1 MPSWSHAYE
10 AFARP
15 LLAREDVP
23 GVAVMLAEGGRPAYF
38 EGFGERDRAAG
49 LAVTPHTLFG
59 IGSITKSFTA
69 VAIMQLQ
76 EAGRLSVD
84 DRLKAHV
91 PELAIAGVDGANP
104 MRLRH
109 LLAHTSGMPPSPAL
123 HATLVRSLRADP
135 DVPEAVRNALP
146 APVDDWDGLI
156 AYLNALEA
164 VPLAEP
170 GRLFSYWNDGWAL
183 LGLVI
188 ERASGERY
196 EDYVACH
203 ILRPAAMTEST
214 FDVGPRVDG
223 PDTSRLYNRRRGAD
237 GRDQAYEARPWWDAP
252 PMAAAGF
259 LRSTASDMLRYL
271 EIYRTGGRV
280 GDATILSPDSVREM
294 TTPRVTCTHG
304 MSYGY
309 GLMLTPDYHGV
320 RLVEHGGGIKGV
332 SAWVTVVPG
341 RDITAVGLANLG
353 GAPTS
358 RVLLGAVNAAL
369 GLAPET
375 PRMAFGPYAPAVPL
389 TDFAGVYVSGE
400 DARGEDSALTISLS
414 DGQLVAQ
421 AGGER
426 FPLLPVEPDAF
437 VLTAHGDDA
446 YVRFLRGAGGQ
457 VWAVTFGYRVVR
469 RAAA

>member
-1 MPSWSHAYE
+1 
-10 AFARP
+10 
-15 LLAREDVP
+15 
-23 GVAVMLAEGGRPAYF
+23 
-38 EGFGERDRAAG
+38 
-49 LAVTPHTLFG
+49 
-59 IGSITKSFTA
+59 
-69 VAIMQLQ
+69 
-76 EAGRLSVD
+76 
-84 DRLKAHV
+84 
-91 PELAIAGVDGANP
+91 
-104 MRLRH
+104 
-109 LLAHTSGMPPSPAL
+109 
-123 HATLVRSLRADP
+123 
-135 DVPEAVRNALP
+135 
-146 APVDDWDGLI
+146 
-156 AYLNALEA
+156 
-164 VPLAEP
+164 
-170 GRLFSYWNDGWAL
+170 
-183 LGLVI
+183 
-188 ERASGERY
+188 
-196 EDYVACH
+196 
-203 ILRPAAMTEST
+203 
-214 FDVGPRVDG
+214 
-223 PDTSRLYNRRRGAD
+223 
-237 GRDQAYEARPWWDAP
+237 
-252 PMAAAGF
+252 
-259 LRSTASDMLRYL
+259 MLRYL

-437 VLTAHGDDA
+437 VLTAHSDDA